1 MTGPAKDMKL
11 PKRLPR
17 PSRDYPL
24 IKPEEIKK
32 RRKFVFSSQFPGVQN
47 PVVGIDFMI
56 NVPGELYFSRRE
68 QSRCA
73 DRVIYFFATPV
84 RQVSLLGRLRMYPW
98 RGDGGRIRSGMA
110 EGKNPSPERQNPALS
125 FFVIDS
131 LGVMRA

>member
-1 MTGPAKDMKL
+1 LREIEVTGPAKDMKL

-56 NVPGELYFSRRE
+56 NVPGELYVSRRE

-84 RQVSLLGRLRMYPW
+84 RQVSLLGRLRMYPGGAMVAEFAAAW
-98 RGDGGRIRSGMA
+98 RKEKTPRPN
-110 EGKNPSPERQNPALS
+110 GKILPCPSL
-125 FFVIDS
+125 
-131 LGVMRA
+131 